1 MSNVPHL
8 AELVAGVNE
17 DIKPHIGPGR
27 ATDYIPAMA
36 RVGPRKFGLAIATCK
51 GEPASVGDCSV
62 PSCMQSV
69 SKVFTLTLALG
80 RLVDTLWQRAGRLSR
95 CGHLASIQPATRSWE
110 R

>member
-1 MSNVPHL
+1 MSNDPNL
-8 AELVAGVNE
+8 AELLARVYQ
-17 DIKPHIGPGR
+17 DIQFHFGPGR
-27 ATDYIPAMA
+27 AADYIPAMA
-36 RVGPRKFGLAIATCK
+36 FVGPRKFTLAIVTCK

-62 PSCMQSV
+62 PSCIQCV

-95 CGHLASIQPATRSWE
+95 CGHLASIQRATRSWE